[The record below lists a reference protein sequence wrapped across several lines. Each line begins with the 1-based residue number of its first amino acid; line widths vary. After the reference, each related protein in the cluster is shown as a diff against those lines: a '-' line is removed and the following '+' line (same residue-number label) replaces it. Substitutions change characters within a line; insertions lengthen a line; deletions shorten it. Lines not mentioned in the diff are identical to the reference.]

1 MASHIDP
8 SVSRNVHALSIKR
21 EPTRKQARTSGLVGI
36 DAEPMTA
43 QSSQLGQ
50 RSALETML
58 VSEGGLK

>member
-1 MASHIDP
+1 M
-8 SVSRNVHALSIKR
+8 
-21 EPTRKQARTSGLVGI
+21 SGLVGI

-43 QSSQLGQ
+43 ESSQLGQ